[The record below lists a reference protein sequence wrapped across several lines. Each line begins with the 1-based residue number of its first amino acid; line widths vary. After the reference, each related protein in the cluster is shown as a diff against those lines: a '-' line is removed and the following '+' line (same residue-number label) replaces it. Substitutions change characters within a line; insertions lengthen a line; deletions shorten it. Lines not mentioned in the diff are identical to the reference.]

1 MEGETIWHGGS
12 LGAARRLFPDA
23 REPWIDLST
32 GINPFPYPV
41 PVLAQDAW
49 TRLPE
54 PGAQAA
60 LERIAQSAYCAGQG
74 ARVLAAPGT
83 QILIGLLP
91 ALSSA
96 RRVAILGPTYAEHA
110 AAWKAAGHRIAEVGD
125 LAQARGADIVVLV
138 NPNNPDGRLVPPAE
152 LAAFARAHAGLVV
165 VDEAFADLE
174 EGASLCPDLPGNA
187 IVLRSFGKTY
197 GLAGLRLGF
206 AIGSPGEGG
215 ALVERMRTLMGPW
228 AVSGPA
234 CAIGAAALAD
244 RDWRAA
250 TASARAADAA
260 RLDALLAPHAC
271 TPMRGTRLYRL
282 LESAHAPDLFAR
294 LGRAGIYVRRFQHDP
309 RLLRFG
315 LPDGEGAFARLE
327 EALEEEGR

>member
-1 MEGETIWHGGS
+1 MDGEGIWHGGS

-23 REPWIDLST
+23 PEPWIDLST
-32 GINPFPYPV
+32 GINPVPYAV
-41 PVLAQDAW
+41 PPLSPDLW

-60 LERIAQSAYCAGQG
+60 LEAVARAAYGAGEG
-74 ARVLAAPGT
+74 VDVLAAPGT

-91 ALSSA
+91 TLLSP

-110 AAWKAAGHRIAEVGD
+110 AAWRAGGHRVAEVAD
-125 LAQARGADIVVLV
+125 LAAAEGADVVVLV
-138 NPNNPDGRLVPPAE
+138 NPNNPDGRLVAPAT
-152 LAAFARAHAGLVV
+152 LSAFAQAHAGLLV

-174 EGASLCPDLPGNA
+174 PGASICPQLPA
-187 IVLRSFGKTY
+187 DTIVLRSFGKTY

-206 AIGSPGEGG
+206 ALGLAGQGD
-215 ALVERMRTLMGPW
+215 ALVARMRELMGPW

-244 RDWRAA
+244 RDWLARTAA
-250 TASARAADAA
+250 ARAADAA
-260 RLDALLAPHAC
+260 RLDALLAPHARA
-271 TPMRGTRLYRL
+271 PMRGTRLYRL
-282 LESAHAPDLFAR
+282 LESEDASALFAR
-294 LGRAGIYVRRFQHDP
+294 LGRAGLYVRRFDHDP

-315 LPDGEGAFARLE
+315 LPASEEAFGRLE
-327 EALEEEGR
+327 RTLVAAL